1 MEQLMER
8 RDFLKMAA
16 MAAGTAALSGVSC
29 AAENVSLKGRIKKAV
44 GLGMLKM
51 SGGPAEKLKV
61 LKELGFDG
69 VEVGP
74 GEVDPEVLNKA
85 AEETGMKAHGV
96 VNGWSLDDIP
106 KSIDYA
112 CAIGADSVLIVPG
125 KVEDGVFYD
134 ELYARSQ
141 KIYRET
147 AIPYAAE
154 KKMPLLVENVWNN
167 FLLSPLEMARFVDEL
182 DSPWLA
188 AYFDVGNIL
197 RYGWSEQWIRVLGK
211 RIKKIHIKDY
221 SKKIMEEKGLWP
233 GFDVNIGEGSANW
246 GAVRQELAAIDF
258 NGWATAE
265 VGGGGKE
272 RLAQISKEMD
282 TVLGL

>member
-1 MEQLMER
+1 MER

-16 MAAGTAALSGVSC
+16 VAAGATALSGVSC
-29 AAENVSLKGRIKKAV
+29 AAEDVSLRGRIKKAV
-44 GLGMLKM
+44 GLGMAKV
-51 SGGPAEKLKV
+51 SGGPADKLKLLREV
-61 LKELGFDG
+61 GFDG

-74 GEVDPEVLNKA
+74 NEVDPDVLNKA
-85 AEETGMKAHGV
+85 AEEAGMKVHGV
-96 VNGWSLDDIP
+96 VHGWSLDDIP

-112 CAIGADSVLIVPG
+112 AAIGADSVLIVPG

-141 KIYRET
+141 KVYREV

-154 KKMPLLVENVWNN
+154 KKVPLLVENVWNN
-167 FLLSPLEMARFVDEL
+167 FLISPLEMARYVDEL

-197 RYGWSEQWIRVLGK
+197 RYGWSEHWVRALGK

-221 SKKIMEEKGLWP
+221 SREIMEKKGLWP

-246 GAVRQELAAIDF
+246 AAVRQELAAIDF

-265 VGGGGKE
+265 VGGGDKE
-272 RLAQISKEMD
+272 RMAQISREMD